1 MKTFALFVPLLAAL
15 TGTAFGD
22 DITFSFILGQPEFSL
37 SASAAGLSA
46 GPAMN
51 FAVSDL
57 QTNSEFPLR
66 GQFTAFT
73 GVATA
78 FNAFPH
84 LIVASYS
91 GGGADSVSIVDP
103 QTHQPIVQGMLT
115 NNAVFITRFQN
126 GTGFLFSTLNVTFL
140 SPAVLAMFHLE
151 GQTVLPNGVLS
162 ATFAGD
168 NFDGTTVVGEL
179 GGGTLTIE
187 TASTAPEPGSLALF
201 SMGLLIV
208 SRVWQH
214 RHRSRTSNDPPLD
227 SAA

>member
-22 DITFSFILGQPEFSL
+22 DITFSFILGQPQFSL

-115 NNAVFITRFQN
+115 NNAVFITRFQKARDS
-126 GTGFLFSTLNVTFL
+126 FLARST
-140 SPAVLAMFHLE
+140 
-151 GQTVLPNGVLS
+151 
-162 ATFAGD
+162 
-168 NFDGTTVVGEL
+168 
-179 GGGTLTIE
+179 
-187 TASTAPEPGSLALF
+187 
-201 SMGLLIV
+201 
-208 SRVWQH
+208 
-214 RHRSRTSNDPPLD
+214 
-227 SAA
+227 

>member
-1 MKTFALFVPLLAAL
+1 MKTFALLVPLLASL
-15 TGTAFGD
+15 TATAFGD
-22 DITFSFILGQPEFSL
+22 DITFSFMLGQPQFSL
-37 SASAAGLSA
+37 SASTAGLSA

-57 QTNSEFPLR
+57 QTNSEFPLA
-66 GQFTAFT
+66 GQFMAFT
-73 GVATA
+73 GPATT

-103 QTHQPIVQGMLT
+103 LTHQPIVEGALT
-115 NNAVFITRFQN
+115 NNAVFLTRFQN
-126 GTGFLFSTLNVTFL
+126 GTGFLIGTFDVTFV
-140 SPAVLAMFHLE
+140 SPAVLAMFHLK

-179 GGGTLTIE
+179 GGGAITIE
-187 TASTAPEPGSLALF
+187 TAGTAAEPGSLALF
-201 SMGLLIV
+201 SMGLLVIT
-208 SRVWQH
+208 SVWQL
-214 RHRSRTSNDPPLD
+214 RRWSRTT
-227 SAA
+227 